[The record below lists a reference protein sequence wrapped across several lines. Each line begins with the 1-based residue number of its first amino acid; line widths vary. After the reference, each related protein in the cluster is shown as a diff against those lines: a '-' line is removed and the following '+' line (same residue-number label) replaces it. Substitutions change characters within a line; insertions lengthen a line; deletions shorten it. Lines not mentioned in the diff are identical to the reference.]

1 MRGKSLSD
9 YRDKILRITA
19 KMLSEGGPEKVSM
32 RKVASAAGISVGG
45 IYKLFENK
53 EDLIMEAAKMASVEF
68 KEKVLAIDDIYDILR
83 ATMDHS
89 KENKWIIRYLA
100 MKDPSFTR
108 SIFKDILDHMEN
120 LLQDRAKARVLFRL
134 ASMQGMIG
142 GKEEEAIVWKLIKF
156 LLSEDHS

>member
-1 MRGKSLSD
+1 MRGKSLTD

-19 KMLSEGGPEKVSM
+19 KLLSEGGPENVSM

-53 EDLIMEAAKMASVEF
+53 EDLIMEAAKMSSLEF
-68 KEKVLAIDDIYDILR
+68 KAKVLAMDDIYDILKE
-83 ATMDHS
+83 TMDHS
-89 KENKWIIRYLA
+89 KKNKWLIRYLA

-108 SIFKDILDHMEN
+108 SIFKEILDHMEN
-120 LLQDRAKARVLFRL
+120 LIKDRAKARILFRM
-134 ASMQGMIG
+134 ASMQGIIG
-142 GKEEEAIVWKLIKF
+142 GEEEEAIIWKLIRF